1 MDEYIVKYNGVLDL
15 PGVNVEILNE
25 NYAIVTAEPDVIQRL
40 NTLPQIE
47 YIESSKKL
55 FPQLATG
62 MRQACITPVKNQSGA
77 FGLTGQGV
85 AVGII
90 DSGIDLTH
98 PEFIDEDGNSRVWY
112 LWDMTASGTP
122 PAGFSSGA
130 EYEVRTMPA
139 GTVPSRDTN
148 GHGTAVA
155 CIAAGNSGVA
165 SDAVI
170 LAVKLHPDPATSTD
184 IMRGVKYLI
193 DRARSL
199 GLPCAINIS
208 YGTNNGSHT
217 GQSLFESFLTDVSLL
232 WKTSIVCASGNEGF
246 GGHHFSRQ
254 LMPEEILRV
263 EFVTATIRP
272 TMFLTLWKNFADV
285 VEYELIAPSGRSSPR
300 LTIFQR
306 TFDTVL
312 DGVHIRAVF
321 GLPSHYTVL
330 QEVFYEF
337 EGQNGQIP
345 NGLWT
350 LVCYARTVVDGSF
363 HIWLPT
369 IEEVTENTAFLE
381 PSVLLTMTLPST
393 ALRLLSVGGY
403 QGYTSVISSFSG
415 RGNVLHNGL
424 VQLDLVAPAE
434 NVLSAKTGGGYDTF
448 TGTSFAAPFVTGS
461 AALMMQWGI
470 VRGNDPFLYGE
481 RIKAFLCRS
490 AQRFAGQSYP
500 NPAWGYGALRLCD
513 TMRDLAAILGR

>member
-15 PGVNVEILNE
+15 PGLNVEILNE
-25 NYAIVTAEPDVIQRL
+25 NYAIITAERDVIEQL
-40 NTLPQIE
+40 YTLPQIE
-47 YIESSKKL
+47 YFESAKKL
-55 FPQLATG
+55 FPQLHTS
-62 MRQACITPVKNQSGA
+62 MRQACITPVKNPSGA

-90 DSGIDLTH
+90 DSGIDITH
-98 PEFIDEDGNSRVWY
+98 PEFIDEDGNSRIWY

-130 EYEVRTMPA
+130 EYEVRTMQI
-139 GTVPSRDTN
+139 GTVNSYDTN

-165 SDAVI
+165 SDAAI
-170 LAVKLHPDPATSTD
+170 LAVKLSPNPVKSTD

-193 DRARSL
+193 DRAKL
-199 GLPCAINIS
+199 LNMPCAINIS

-217 GQSLFESFLTDVSLL
+217 GQSLFETYLTDMSQQ

-246 GGHHFSRQ
+246 GGHHYTRQ
-254 LMPEEILRV
+254 LIQEEILRV
-263 EFVTATIRP
+263 EFATATIRP
-272 TMFLTLWKNFADV
+272 SMYLTLWKNFADT

-300 LTIFQR
+300 LNNQLRF
-306 TFDTVL
+306 FDTVL
-312 DGVHIRAVF
+312 DGVNIKAFF

-330 QEVFYEF
+330 QEIYFDF
-337 EGQNGQIP
+337 EGLNGSIP
-345 NGLWT
+345 DGVWT
-350 LVCYARTVVDGSF
+350 LVCYARNIVDGSF

-369 IEEVTENTAFLE
+369 IEEVTEDTAFLE

-393 ALRLLSVGGY
+393 SYQLLSVGGY
-403 QGYTSVISSFSG
+403 QGYTDVASAFSG
-415 RGNVLHNGL
+415 RGTHLCSGQT
-424 VQLDLVAPAE
+424 QLDLVAPAE
-434 NVLSAKTGGGYDTF
+434 NILSAKAGGGYDTF

-470 VRGNDPFLYGE
+470 VLGNDPFLYGE
-481 RIKAFLCRS
+481 RIKAFLCGS
-490 AQRFAGQSYP
+490 AQRFPGQSYP
-500 NPAWGYGALRLCD
+500 NASLGYGALRLCD
-513 TMRDLAAILGR
+513 TMRDLAIILRR